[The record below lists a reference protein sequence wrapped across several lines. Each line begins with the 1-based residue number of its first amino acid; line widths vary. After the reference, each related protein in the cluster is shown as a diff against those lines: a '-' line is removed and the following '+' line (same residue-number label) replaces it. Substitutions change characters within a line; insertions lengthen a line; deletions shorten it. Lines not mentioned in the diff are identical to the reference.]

1 MKKTKVMIIG
11 MGDLAW
17 WVLEFLSRTRGP
29 FEIITADYDEDMGQ
43 RRTNS
48 ALLSSY
54 QMGYNPVIEFT
65 KVDLHDIDRTAETLN
80 RIQPDIIYNSATL
93 QSWWVLA
100 ELPKEAYTALDRA
113 RYGPWLPM
121 HLLLTYKLMLAVK
134 KSGIDT
140 MVVNAAFPD
149 VVNPVLDKVG
159 LSPLVGIGN
168 VDNLIP
174 PLTYLAAK
182 KLQVHPNRI
191 QVYMLAPHFISY
203 YVGRYGDSGGAP
215 FYLKFFCDDRDV
227 TSEIDITSILQGI
240 PTVYKRPGGRGAH
253 PLVASSVVKIIYS
266 LMNDTGT
273 LGHVPGPNGLPGGY
287 PANLSSQGVEVVV
300 PSGMTLE
307 ECIEINEAAQKF
319 DGIEKINADG
329 SVVLTDSSYTIM
341 KELLKY
347 DCKTMKIEECEDRV
361 QELTSRFKAF
371 ANSFK

>member
-1 MKKTKVMIIG
+1 
-11 MGDLAW
+11 
-17 WVLEFLSRTRGP
+17 
-29 FEIITADYDEDMGQ
+29 MGQ

-159 LSPLVGIGN
+159 LSP
-168 VDNLIP
+168 
-174 PLTYLAAK
+174 
-182 KLQVHPNRI
+182 
-191 QVYMLAPHFISY
+191 
-203 YVGRYGDSGGAP
+203 GRDWQ
-215 FYLKFFCDDRDV
+215 C
-227 TSEIDITSILQGI
+227 
-240 PTVYKRPGGRGAH
+240 
-253 PLVASSVVKIIYS
+253 
-266 LMNDTGT
+266 
-273 LGHVPGPNGLPGGY
+273 
-287 PANLSSQGVEVVV
+287 
-300 PSGMTLE
+300 
-307 ECIEINEAAQKF
+307 
-319 DGIEKINADG
+319 
-329 SVVLTDSSYTIM
+329 
-341 KELLKY
+341 
-347 DCKTMKIEECEDRV
+347 
-361 QELTSRFKAF
+361 
-371 ANSFK
+371 